1 MRRFVYTG
9 LPSRVVFGPGSVA
22 QLAAEVDRLG
32 AKRVLV
38 ISTPGRARMTRA
50 VSGSLKHLVAGVFD
64 KAVMHTP
71 VELANEARQL
81 ASSLGADCCVVI
93 GGGSTIGFGKA
104 IALTSG
110 LPVIAVP
117 TTYSGSEMTTI
128 WGLSEGGL
136 KKTGRDPKV
145 LPKTVIYDPELTLD
159 LPPEVSAASGMNAI
173 AHCVEALYAH
183 DGNPIVSLMAE
194 EGIRALASALPRVI
208 FNLKDL
214 DARTDALYGAWLAGA
229 TISATSVALHHKL
242 CHVLGG
248 MGLPHAETHSVVL
261 PHAMQYNRDAAPQ
274 AMGRI
279 AKAIGAV
286 DAPRGIYELEQS
298 LGLPLRLADI
308 GMKQADLERAARIAS
323 EAPYPNPRKVEYGP
337 VLELL
342 RNAYEG
348 RRP

>member
-1 MRRFVYTG
+1 VRRFVYTG
-9 LPSRVVFGPGSVA
+9 LPSRVVFGPGSIKT
-22 QLAAEVDRLG
+22 LSEEIGRLG
-32 AKRVLV
+32 AKRVLM
-38 ISTPGRARMTRA
+38 ISTPGRAAMVRSA
-50 VSGSLKHLVAGVFD
+50 SKNLPVAGIFD

-71 VELANEARQL
+71 LELANQAREL
-81 ASSLGADCCVVI
+81 AKDLEADCCVVI

-136 KKTGRDPKV
+136 KKTGRDPRV

-159 LPPEVSAASGMNAI
+159 LPPAVSAASGMNAI

-194 EGIRALASALPRVI
+194 EGIRALASALPRI
-208 FNLKDL
+208 ILHLKDL
-214 DARTDALYGAWLAGA
+214 DARTDALYGSWLAGA
-229 TISATSVALHHKL
+229 TISTTSVALHHKL

-248 MGLPHAETHSVVL
+248 MGLPHAETHSIVL
-261 PHAMQYNRDAAPQ
+261 PHAMQYNRDAAPE
-274 AMGRI
+274 AMRRI
-279 AKAIGAV
+279 AKAIAAV
-286 DAPRGIYELEQS
+286 DAPRGIYELEKS
-298 LGLPLRLADI
+298 LGLPMRLADI
-308 GMKQADLERAARIAS
+308 GMQQADLERAARMAS